1 MSDVFHL
8 SQDLSADLIAVSA
21 QDEQDRVK
29 KWVQIDTQIQTLLAE
44 QPTLHSFIHSELKAT
59 FTHATQTLDPEQLLI
74 SEEGDTQLT
83 SVLDILLQ
91 ALCDGHAPE
100 YNLLKATLKVVDDTS
115 PATVT
120 VGDLQT
126 FISRARLFF
135 ASDCKTHTAQFW
147 QEKSS
152 QTGTQSRKSWL
163 LDKLKDVL
171 KAETELLSH
180 DATLTPG
187 QVQLINDV
195 VRYPSLS
202 TRAALPVS
210 SRPAVYALTLKDPS
224 KEPPIAFAG
233 AWVMTAR
240 DGSATLDASGMTRL
254 SDKTTE
260 VEINAKANAGEAVLY
275 TPSGGLQGFASLQ
288 ALEIEL
294 NRRHTEIAEF
304 ESLLELLSPT
314 DLMRVHALSEKAE
327 TSLEFT
333 FKEIHGSVFEY
344 WFKVHDDQR
353 QANLEHT
360 LSLAKTVSPG
370 QLSEHLEHV
379 LDYVPRFKQASAL
392 NARIAKFLGKKTRE
406 WLHKANDTDRQAW
419 FEASAHYRTI
429 SFIANDNGEPSA
441 HQYGD
446 RAFLLRYAHDQ
457 LQDYI
462 HAEYGLIVDPDT
474 VFITTTVAERG
485 SGPVIPISA
494 YATSS
499 YTAVNSLSRTGPSI
513 KLVSTS
519 RTLSQL
525 ALENVGSLD
534 IDYALTATVSTGSAD
549 GPRMDALSAAQIKH
563 IVRTV
568 NIGDS
573 YEAFLRDRFIESPQ
587 ALSRRDTAAQLLIAQ
602 MRVDALEAKI
612 SGDFSPDR
620 LDRGYR
626 WVEAVLNEVDDPELP
641 AIVEGH
647 RLKVHQLLIGEA
659 TVRGVLIILA
669 PPSGAY
675 APDPLELNL
684 ITPQPLSSVSA
695 MVVYTPEAPDGKR
708 FREFENRAHMANKF
722 LNAPEMAGYLV
733 GRVSEGAQARVQQRV
748 TEGLRAAD
756 VRDTVITGNFI
767 EKTCLAEIEHA
778 LASADALSLSTI
790 ESNRLAVWSGIET
803 AVDIVTIILPFKV
816 TAMIALG
823 RSLIEMWHGFDA
835 LKRGNQSE
843 AIGHFVGMVE
853 RWVDAGVDIGT
864 ALAKLPAKGTL
875 ALHPKLAYKQ
885 GVEGLTKRTDGAYA
899 GIYERTPKHGGFSQY
914 FIQQQK
920 HWFQVVYD
928 ADRLTWRVLDMRRPR
943 AWYRSAIRLGT
954 DGLWR
959 IATPELSLLGGGKY
973 SLATFKVRE
982 AFPRFSLDEAK
993 KLLDQYNFPAP
1004 RRDKMELYLAEFLVE
1019 HKELPRWAQHY
1030 LKPGLDGAP
1039 AQALTPEPGTSSA
1052 VPLSNKRK
1060 RPIVDD
1066 EPVQPKPT
1074 QPVPSSGTNAP
1085 DTVSSSEWQNWA
1097 RTVPGETYTSVS
1109 LNPPI
1114 SEIGSGS
1121 NLRVIKKD
1129 SKWFDILPQGNLPLD
1144 IQVYLKKPGQVIST
1158 YEQLEKLILK
1168 NKYLQPRLA
1177 EFEGGAWAI
1186 KEPLLQKPI
1195 WQYVLKSLPGL
1206 TPDSAQVVAK
1216 RLFMLSDSTTW
1227 LLTQTRMR
1235 TLTETLYGWF
1245 SGHLPHGSGALR
1257 DPLALLTPALGIRPK
1272 TLLVR
1277 TRASPTWFDRIDFS
1291 LKAGDLLKLSNAAGL
1306 NEVMR
1311 SLLQRLGYTIYADI
1325 PGVSELVFKRTG
1337 AQTINFMQLHRAV
1350 GAELALVIE
1359 LEDAVTLMINKNPLS
1374 PLSLA
1379 LTNARAEGKLMTFV
1393 GGVQNTPPYGLTQ
1406 GFICRT

>member
-8 SQDLSADLIAVSA
+8 SQELSADLIAVSA
-21 QDEQDRVK
+21 KDEQERVK

-74 SEEGDTQLT
+74 SAQGDTPLS

-91 ALCDGHAPE
+91 ALCDGQAPE
-100 YNLLKATLKVVDDTS
+100 YNLLKATLKVVDASS
-115 PATVT
+115 PTT
-120 VGDLQT
+120 LNVGDLQT
-126 FISRARLFF
+126 FISRARRFF
-135 ASDCKTHTAQFW
+135 SSDCKTHTAQFW
-147 QEKSS
+147 QDKSS

-180 DATLTPG
+180 DTTLTPG
-187 QVQLINDV
+187 QVQLINHV

-210 SRPAVYALTLKDPS
+210 SRPAVYALTLKDES
-224 KEPPIAFAG
+224 KEPAIAFAG

-240 DGSATLDASGMTRL
+240 DGSVTLDASGMTRL

-260 VEINAKANAGEAVLY
+260 TEINAKANAGEAVLY

-288 ALEIEL
+288 ALEVEL
-294 NRRHTEIAEF
+294 NRRHTQITEF
-304 ESLLELLSPT
+304 ESMLELLSPT
-314 DLMRVHALSEKAE
+314 DLMRVRALTEQAVA
-327 TSLEFT
+327 SLEFT
-333 FKEIHGSVFEY
+333 FKEIHESVFDY
-344 WFKVHDDQR
+344 WFRVHDEQR
-353 QANLEHT
+353 QANLEHA
-360 LSLAKTVSPG
+360 LSLAKTVSPA

-379 LDYVPRFKQASAL
+379 LDYIPRFKQANAL
-392 NARIAKFLGKKTRE
+392 TARIAKCMGNKTRE
-406 WLHKANDTDRQAW
+406 WLRKANDTDRQAW
-419 FEASAHYRTI
+419 FEASAYYRTI
-429 SFIANDNGEPSA
+429 SLIAHANGEPSA

-446 RAFLLRYAHDQ
+446 KAFLLRYAHDQ

-462 HAEYGLIVDPDT
+462 QAEYGLFIDPDT
-474 VFITTTVAERG
+474 VFITTTAAERG
-485 SGPVIPISA
+485 AGPTIPISP

-513 KLVSTS
+513 RLVSTS

-534 IDYALTATVSTGSAD
+534 IDYALTASVTTGSPG
-549 GPRMDALSAAQIKH
+549 GPRMNDLSAAQIKH

-568 NIGDS
+568 NIGDN
-573 YEAFLRDRFIESPQ
+573 YAAFLRDRFIDSPQ
-587 ALSRRDTAAQLLIAQ
+587 AISRRDTAAQLLVAQ

-626 WVEAVLNEVDDPELP
+626 WIEAVLNEVDNPEQP

-669 PPSGAY
+669 PPSGAFE
-675 APDPLELNL
+675 PDPLNLNL
-684 ITPQPLSSVSA
+684 ITPQPLPPVST

-708 FREFENRAHMANKF
+708 FREYENRAHMANKF
-722 LNAPEMAGYLV
+722 LNAPALASYLI
-733 GRVSEGAQARVQQRV
+733 GRVSEDAKARVQQLV
-748 TEGLRAAD
+748 TEGLRAAN
-756 VRDTVITGNFI
+756 VRDTEITGNFI
-767 EKTCLAEIEHA
+767 EKTCLAEIEYA
-778 LASADALSLSTI
+778 LANADALSLSTT
-790 ESNRLAVWSGIET
+790 ESNRLAVWSSIQT

-823 RSLIEMWHGFDA
+823 RSLTEMWHGFDA

-843 AIGHFVGMVE
+843 AIGHFVGMIE

-864 ALAKLPAKGTL
+864 ALIKLPAKGTL
-875 ALHPKLAYKQ
+875 ALHPKMAYKQ

-899 GIYERTPKHGGFSQY
+899 GIYERSPKQGGFSQY
-914 FIQQQK
+914 FIHQQA

-928 ADRLTWRVLDMRRPR
+928 TDRLTWRVMDMRRPR
-943 AWYRSAIRLGT
+943 AWYRDPIRLGT

-959 IATPELSLLGGGKY
+959 IGTPELSLLGGGKY
-973 SLATFKVRE
+973 SLATFRVRE
-982 AFPRFSLDEAK
+982 AFPRLSLDEAK
-993 KLLDQYNFPAP
+993 KLLDQYQFPPP
-1004 RRDKMELYLAEFLVE
+1004 RRDQMELSLAEFLVA
-1019 HKELPRWAQHY
+1019 HKEIPRWAQHF
-1030 LKPGLDGAP
+1030 LKGGLDGTP
-1039 AQALTPEPGTSSA
+1039 AQSLPAVPGTSRA
-1052 VPLSNKRK
+1052 APLSNKRK

-1066 EPVQPKPT
+1066 EPVQPRPP

-1085 DTVSSSEWQNWA
+1085 STVSSSEWQNWA
-1097 RTVPGETYTSVS
+1097 RTSPGETYIPVS

-1114 SEIGSGS
+1114 YEVSSSS

-1129 SKWFDILPQGNLPLD
+1129 SKWFDILPQGNVPLD

-1158 YEQLEKLILK
+1158 YEQLEKLLLK

-1177 EFEGGAWAI
+1177 ELEGGAWAI

-1195 WQYVLKSLPGL
+1195 WHYVLKSLPGL
-1206 TPDSAQVVAK
+1206 TTESAQVVAK
-1216 RLFMLSDSTTW
+1216 RLFMLSDSTTG

-1245 SGHLPHGSGALR
+1245 SGHLPQSSGALR
-1257 DPLALLTPALGIRPK
+1257 DPLSLLTPTLNIRSK

-1277 TRASPTWFDRIDFS
+1277 TRATPTWFDRIDVS
-1291 LKAGDLLKLSNAAGL
+1291 LKAGDLLKLNTANGL

-1325 PGVSELVFKRTG
+1325 PGVSELVFKRAGT
-1337 AQTINFMQLHRAV
+1337 QTINFMQLHRAA
-1350 GAELALVIE
+1350 GAELALVTE
-1359 LEDAVTLMINKNPLS
+1359 LDDAVTLMINKNPLS

-1393 GGVQNTPPYGLTQ
+1393 GGVQDAPPYGLTQ

>member
-44 QPTLHSFIHSELKAT
+44 QPTLQSFIHSELKAT
-59 FTHATQTLDPEQLLI
+59 FTHATQTLDPERLLI
-74 SEEGDTQLT
+74 SEEGDTQRA
-83 SVLDILLQ
+83 SVLDVLLQ

-100 YNLLKATLKVVDDTS
+100 YNLLKATLEVVDDSS
-115 PATVT
+115 PVTVK
-120 VGDLQT
+120 VGDLQS
-126 FISRARLFF
+126 FISRGRRFF
-135 ASDCKTHTAQFW
+135 SSDCKTHTTQFW
-147 QEKSS
+147 QDNSS

-187 QVQLINDV
+187 QVQLINHV
-195 VRYPSLS
+195 MRYPSLS

-210 SRPAVYALTLKDPS
+210 SRPAVYALTLKGES
-224 KEPPIAFAG
+224 KEPPIVFAG

-288 ALEIEL
+288 ALEVEL
-294 NRRHTEIAEF
+294 NRRHTQITEF

-314 DLMRVHALSEKAE
+314 DLMRVQALAEKAD

-333 FKEIHGSVFEY
+333 FKEIHDSVFDY
-344 WFKVHDDQR
+344 WFKVHDEQR
-353 QANLEHT
+353 QANLEHA
-360 LSLAKTVSPG
+360 LSLAKTVSPA
-370 QLSEHLEHV
+370 QLGEHLEHT
-379 LDYVPRFKQASAL
+379 LDYLPRFNQANAL
-392 NARIAKFLGKKTRE
+392 NARIAKFLEKKTRE
-406 WLHKANDTDRQAW
+406 WLLKANDSDRQAW
-419 FEASAHYRTI
+419 FEASSYYRTMRL
-429 SFIANDNGEPSA
+429 IAQENGEPSA
-441 HQYGD
+441 YQYGD
-446 RAFLLRYAHDQ
+446 KAFLLRYARDQ
-457 LQDYI
+457 IQDYI
-462 HAEYGLIVDPDT
+462 QAEYGLIVDPDT
-474 VFITTTVAERG
+474 VFVTTTAAERG
-485 SGPVIPISA
+485 SGPIIPISA
-494 YATSS
+494 HATSS

-513 KLVSTS
+513 RLVSTS

-525 ALENVGSLD
+525 ALENVGKLD
-534 IDYALTATVSTGSAD
+534 IDYALTASVTTGSPD
-549 GPRMDALSAAQIKH
+549 GPRMDDLSAAQIKH

-568 NIGDS
+568 NIGDN
-573 YEAFLRDRFIESPQ
+573 YDAFLRDRFINSPQ
-587 ALSRRDTAAQLLIAQ
+587 AISRRDTAAQLLIAQ

-612 SGDFSPDR
+612 SGDYSPDR

-626 WVEAVLNEVDDPELP
+626 WVEAVLNEVDDPQQP

-669 PPSGAY
+669 PPSGAFE
-675 APDPLELNL
+675 PDPAHLHL
-684 ITPQPLSSVSA
+684 ITAQPLPSVSA

-708 FREFENRAHMANKF
+708 FREYENRSHMANKF
-722 LNAPEMAGYLV
+722 LNAPAMASYLI
-733 GRVSEGAQARVQQRV
+733 GRVSEGAQARVQQLV
-748 TEGLRAAD
+748 TEGLRAVD
-756 VRDTVITGNFI
+756 VRDAAIPGNFI
-767 EKTCLAEIEHA
+767 EQTCLAEIEHA
-778 LASADALSLSTI
+778 LASADALSLSTT
-790 ESNRLAVWSGIET
+790 ESDRLAVWSGIET
-803 AVDIVTIILPFKV
+803 AVDIITIILPFEI

-823 RSLIEMWHGFDA
+823 RSLTEMWHGFDA

-843 AIGHFVGMVE
+843 AIGHFVGMIE

-864 ALAKLPAKGTL
+864 TIAKLPAKGTL

-899 GIYERTPKHGGFSQY
+899 GIYERSPKHGGFSQY
-914 FIQQQK
+914 FINQQK

-928 ADRLTWRVLDMRRPR
+928 TDRLTWRVMDMRRPR
-943 AWYRSAIRLGT
+943 SWYRSPIRQGT

-959 IATPELSLLGGGKY
+959 IGTPELSLLGGGKY
-973 SLATFKVRE
+973 SLATFRVRE
-982 AFPRFSLDEAK
+982 ALPRLSLEEAK
-993 KLLDQYNFPAP
+993 KLLDQYQFPAP
-1004 RRDKMELYLAEFLVE
+1004 RRVQMELALAEFLVA
-1019 HKELPRWAQHY
+1019 HKELPRWAQHF
-1030 LKPGLDGAP
+1030 LKEGLDGTP
-1039 AQALTPEPGTSSA
+1039 AQALTPQPDTSRA

-1060 RPIVDD
+1060 RPILDD

-1074 QPVPSSGTNAP
+1074 QPVPSSSTYAP
-1085 DTVSSSEWQNWA
+1085 GTVSSDEWQNWA
-1097 RTVPGETYTSVS
+1097 RTAPGDTYIPVS

-1129 SKWFDILPQGNLPLD
+1129 SKWFDILPQGNRQLD
-1144 IQVYLKKPGQVIST
+1144 LQVYLKKPGQVIST

-1177 EFEGGAWAI
+1177 EFERGAWAI

-1195 WQYVLKSLPGL
+1195 WHYVLKSLPGL

-1216 RLFMLSDSTTW
+1216 RLFMLSDSSTW

-1245 SGHLPHGSGALR
+1245 TGHLTHGSGALR

-1291 LKAGDLLKLSNAAGL
+1291 LKAGDLLKLSTATGL

-1325 PGVSELVFKRTG
+1325 PGVSELVFRRSG
-1337 AQTINFMQLHRAV
+1337 MQTINFMQLHRAV

-1379 LTNARAEGKLMTFV
+1379 LTNARAEGKLLTFV

>member
-44 QPTLHSFIHSELKAT
+44 QPTLQSFIHSELKAT
-59 FTHATQTLDPEQLLI
+59 FTHATQTLDPERLLI
-74 SEEGDTQLT
+74 SEEGDTQRA
-83 SVLDILLQ
+83 SVLDVLLQ

-100 YNLLKATLKVVDDTS
+100 YNLLKATLEVVDDSS
-115 PATVT
+115 PVTVK
-120 VGDLQT
+120 VGDLQS
-126 FISRARLFF
+126 FISRGRRFF
-135 ASDCKTHTAQFW
+135 SSDCKTHTTQFW
-147 QEKSS
+147 QDNSS

-187 QVQLINDV
+187 QVQLINHV
-195 VRYPSLS
+195 MRYPSLS

-210 SRPAVYALTLKDPS
+210 SRPAVYALTLKGES
-224 KEPPIAFAG
+224 KEPPIVFAG

-288 ALEIEL
+288 ALEVEL
-294 NRRHTEIAEF
+294 NRRHTQITEF
-304 ESLLELLSPT
+304 ESLLELLAPT
-314 DLMRVHALSEKAE
+314 DLMRVQALAEKAD

-333 FKEIHGSVFEY
+333 FKEIHDSVFDY
-344 WFKVHDDQR
+344 WFKVHNDQR
-353 QANLEHT
+353 QANLEHA
-360 LSLAKTVSPG
+360 LSLAKTVSPA
-370 QLSEHLEHV
+370 QLGEHLEHT
-379 LDYVPRFKQASAL
+379 LDYLPRFNQANAL
-392 NARIAKFLGKKTRE
+392 NARIAKFLEKKTRE
-406 WLHKANDTDRQAW
+406 WLLKANDSDRQAW
-419 FEASAHYRTI
+419 FEASSYYRTMRL
-429 SFIANDNGEPSA
+429 IAQENGEPSA
-441 HQYGD
+441 YQYGD
-446 RAFLLRYAHDQ
+446 KAFLLRYARDQ
-457 LQDYI
+457 IQDYI
-462 HAEYGLIVDPDT
+462 QAEYGLIVDPDT
-474 VFITTTVAERG
+474 VFVTTTAAERG
-485 SGPVIPISA
+485 SGPIIPISA
-494 YATSS
+494 HATSS

-513 KLVSTS
+513 RLVSTF

-525 ALENVGSLD
+525 ALENVGKLD
-534 IDYALTATVSTGSAD
+534 IDYALTASVTTGSPD
-549 GPRMDALSAAQIKH
+549 GPRMDDLSAAQIKH

-568 NIGDS
+568 NIGDN
-573 YEAFLRDRFIESPQ
+573 YDAFLRDRFINSPQ
-587 ALSRRDTAAQLLIAQ
+587 AISRRDTAAQLLIAQ

-612 SGDFSPDR
+612 SGDYSPDR

-626 WVEAVLNEVDDPELP
+626 WVEAVLNEVDDPQQP

-669 PPSGAY
+669 PPSGAFE
-675 APDPLELNL
+675 PDPAHLHL
-684 ITPQPLSSVSA
+684 ITAQPLPSVSA

-708 FREFENRAHMANKF
+708 FREYENRSHMANKF
-722 LNAPEMAGYLV
+722 LNAPAMASYLI
-733 GRVSEGAQARVQQRV
+733 GRVSEGAQARVQQLV
-748 TEGLRAAD
+748 TEGLRAVD
-756 VRDTVITGNFI
+756 VRDAAIPGNFI
-767 EKTCLAEIEHA
+767 EQTCLAEIEHA
-778 LASADALSLSTI
+778 LASADALSLSTT
-790 ESNRLAVWSGIET
+790 ESDRLAVWSGIET
-803 AVDIVTIILPFKV
+803 AVDIITIILPFEI

-823 RSLIEMWHGFDA
+823 RSLTEMWHGFDA

-843 AIGHFVGMVE
+843 AIGHFVGMIE

-864 ALAKLPAKGTL
+864 TIAKLPAKGTL

-899 GIYERTPKHGGFSQY
+899 GIYERSPKHGGFSQY
-914 FIQQQK
+914 FINQQK

-928 ADRLTWRVLDMRRPR
+928 TDRLTWRVMDMRRPR
-943 AWYRSAIRLGT
+943 SWYRSPIRQGT

-959 IATPELSLLGGGKY
+959 IGTPELSLLGGGKY
-973 SLATFKVRE
+973 SLATFRVRE
-982 AFPRFSLDEAK
+982 ALPRLSLEEAK
-993 KLLDQYNFPAP
+993 KLLDQYQFPAP
-1004 RRDKMELYLAEFLVE
+1004 RRVQMELALAEFLVA
-1019 HKELPRWAQHY
+1019 HKELPRWAQHF
-1030 LKPGLDGAP
+1030 LKEGLDGTP
-1039 AQALTPEPGTSSA
+1039 AQALTPQPDTSRA

-1060 RPIVDD
+1060 RPILDD

-1074 QPVPSSGTNAP
+1074 QPVPSSSTYAP
-1085 DTVSSSEWQNWA
+1085 GTVSSDEWQNWA
-1097 RTVPGETYTSVS
+1097 RTAPGDTYIPVS

-1129 SKWFDILPQGNLPLD
+1129 SKWFDILPQGNRQLD
-1144 IQVYLKKPGQVIST
+1144 LQVYLKKPGQVIST

-1177 EFEGGAWAI
+1177 EFERGAWAI

-1195 WQYVLKSLPGL
+1195 WHYVLKSLPGL

-1216 RLFMLSDSTTW
+1216 RLFMLSDSSTW

-1245 SGHLPHGSGALR
+1245 TGHLTHGSGALR

-1291 LKAGDLLKLSNAAGL
+1291 LKAGDLLKLSTATGL

-1325 PGVSELVFKRTG
+1325 PGVSELVFRRSG
-1337 AQTINFMQLHRAV
+1337 MQTINFMQLHRAV

-1379 LTNARAEGKLMTFV
+1379 LTNARAEGKLLTFV

>member
-44 QPTLHSFIHSELKAT
+44 QPTLQSFIHSELKAT
-59 FTHATQTLDPEQLLI
+59 FTHATQTLDPERLLI
-74 SEEGDTQLT
+74 SEEGDTQRA
-83 SVLDILLQ
+83 SVLDVLLQ

-100 YNLLKATLKVVDDTS
+100 YNLLKATLEVVDDSS
-115 PATVT
+115 PVTVK
-120 VGDLQT
+120 VGDLQS
-126 FISRARLFF
+126 FISRGRRFF
-135 ASDCKTHTAQFW
+135 SSDCKTHTTQFW
-147 QEKSS
+147 QDNSS

-187 QVQLINDV
+187 QVQLINHV
-195 VRYPSLS
+195 MRYPSLS

-210 SRPAVYALTLKDPS
+210 SRPAVYALTLKGES
-224 KEPPIAFAG
+224 KEPPIVFAG

-288 ALEIEL
+288 ALEVEL
-294 NRRHTEIAEF
+294 NRRHTQITEF
-304 ESLLELLSPT
+304 ESLLELLAPT
-314 DLMRVHALSEKAE
+314 DLMRVQALAEKAD

-333 FKEIHGSVFEY
+333 FKEIHDSVFDY
-344 WFKVHDDQR
+344 WFKVHNDQR
-353 QANLEHT
+353 QANLEHA
-360 LSLAKTVSPG
+360 LSLAKTVSPA
-370 QLSEHLEHV
+370 QLGEHLEHT
-379 LDYVPRFKQASAL
+379 LDYLPRFNQANAL
-392 NARIAKFLGKKTRE
+392 NARIAKFLEKKTRE
-406 WLHKANDTDRQAW
+406 WLLKANDSDRQAW
-419 FEASAHYRTI
+419 FEASSYYRTMRL
-429 SFIANDNGEPSA
+429 IAQENGEPSA
-441 HQYGD
+441 YQYGD
-446 RAFLLRYAHDQ
+446 KAFLLRYARDQ
-457 LQDYI
+457 IQDYI
-462 HAEYGLIVDPDT
+462 QAEYGLIVDPDT
-474 VFITTTVAERG
+474 VFVTTTAAERG
-485 SGPVIPISA
+485 SGPIIPISA
-494 YATSS
+494 HATSS

-513 KLVSTS
+513 RLVSTS

-525 ALENVGSLD
+525 ALENVGKLD
-534 IDYALTATVSTGSAD
+534 IDYALTASVTTGSPD
-549 GPRMDALSAAQIKH
+549 GPRMDDLSAAQIKH

-568 NIGDS
+568 NIGDN
-573 YEAFLRDRFIESPQ
+573 YDAFLRDRFINSPQ
-587 ALSRRDTAAQLLIAQ
+587 AISRRDTAAQLLIAQ

-612 SGDFSPDR
+612 SGDYSPDR

-626 WVEAVLNEVDDPELP
+626 WVEAVLNEVDDPQQP

-669 PPSGAY
+669 PPSGAFE
-675 APDPLELNL
+675 PDPAHLHL
-684 ITPQPLSSVSA
+684 ITAQPLPSVSA

-708 FREFENRAHMANKF
+708 FREYENRSHMANKF
-722 LNAPEMAGYLV
+722 LNAPAMASYLI
-733 GRVSEGAQARVQQRV
+733 GRVSEGAQARVQQLV
-748 TEGLRAAD
+748 TEGLRAVD
-756 VRDTVITGNFI
+756 VRDAAIPGNFI
-767 EKTCLAEIEHA
+767 EQTCLAEIEHA
-778 LASADALSLSTI
+778 LASADALSLSTT
-790 ESNRLAVWSGIET
+790 ESNSLAVWGGIET
-803 AVDIVTIILPFKV
+803 AVDIITIILPFEV

-823 RSLIEMWHGFDA
+823 RSLTEMWHGFDA

-843 AIGHFVGMVE
+843 AIGHFVGMIE

-864 ALAKLPAKGTL
+864 AIAKLPAKGTL

-899 GIYERTPKHGGFSQY
+899 GIYERPPKHGGFSQY
-914 FIQQQK
+914 FINQQK

-928 ADRLTWRVLDMRRPR
+928 TDRLTWRVMDMRRPR
-943 AWYRSAIRLGT
+943 SWYRSPIRQGT

-959 IATPELSLLGGGKY
+959 IGTPELSLLGGGKY
-973 SLATFKVRE
+973 SLATFRVRE
-982 AFPRFSLDEAK
+982 ALPRLSLEEAK
-993 KLLDQYNFPAP
+993 KLLDQYQFPAP
-1004 RRDKMELYLAEFLVE
+1004 RRVQMELALAEFLVA
-1019 HKELPRWAQHY
+1019 HKELPRWAQHF
-1030 LKPGLDGAP
+1030 LKEGLDGTP
-1039 AQALTPEPGTSSA
+1039 AQALTPQPDTSRA

-1060 RPIVDD
+1060 RPILDD

-1074 QPVPSSGTNAP
+1074 QPVPSSSTNAP
-1085 DTVSSSEWQNWA
+1085 GTVSSDEWQNWA
-1097 RTVPGETYTSVS
+1097 RTAPGDTYISVS

-1129 SKWFDILPQGNLPLD
+1129 SKWFDILPQGNRQLD
-1144 IQVYLKKPGQVIST
+1144 LQVYLKKPGQVIST

-1177 EFEGGAWAI
+1177 EFERGGWAI

-1195 WQYVLKSLPGL
+1195 WHYVLKSLPGL

-1216 RLFMLSDSTTW
+1216 RLFMLSDSSTW

-1245 SGHLPHGSGALR
+1245 TGHLTHGSGALR

-1291 LKAGDLLKLSNAAGL
+1291 LKAGDLLKLSTATGL

-1325 PGVSELVFKRTG
+1325 PGVSELVFRRSG
-1337 AQTINFMQLHRAV
+1337 MQTINFMQLHRAV

-1379 LTNARAEGKLMTFV
+1379 LTNARAEGKLLTFV

>member
-74 SEEGDTQLT
+74 SKEEDTQLT

-126 FISRARLFF
+126 FISRARRFF

-147 QEKSS
+147 QDKSS
-152 QTGTQSRKSWL
+152 QTGAQSRKSWL

-187 QVQLINDV
+187 QVQLINNV

-210 SRPAVYALTLKDPS
+210 SRPAIYALTLKDES

-240 DGSATLDASGMTRL
+240 DGSATVDASGITRL
-254 SDKTTE
+254 SDKTTAI
-260 VEINAKANAGEAVLY
+260 EINAKAIAGEAVLY
-275 TPSGGLQGFASLQ
+275 TPSGGLQGFASLL
-288 ALEIEL
+288 ALEVEL
-294 NRRHTEIAEF
+294 KRRHTQFTEF

-314 DLMRVHALSEKAE
+314 DLMRVRALREKAD

-333 FKEIHGSVFEY
+333 FKEIHDSLFDY
-344 WFKVHDDQR
+344 WFKVHDEQR
-353 QANLEHT
+353 QANLEHA
-360 LSLAKTVSPG
+360 LSLAKTVSPA

-379 LDYVPRFKQASAL
+379 LDYVPRFKQTNAL

-406 WLHKANDTDRQAW
+406 WLSKANDTDRQAW

-429 SFIANDNGEPSA
+429 SLIAHANGEPSA

-446 RAFLLRYAHDQ
+446 KAFLLRYARDQ

-462 HAEYGLIVDPDT
+462 QAEYGLIVDPDT

-485 SGPVIPISA
+485 AGPIIPISA
-494 YATSS
+494 YGTSS

-525 ALENVGSLD
+525 ALENVGSVD

-563 IVRTV
+563 IIRTV

-573 YEAFLRDRFIESPQ
+573 YKAFLRDRFIDSPQ
-587 ALSRRDTAAQLLIAQ
+587 AISRRDTAAQLLVAQ

-626 WVEAVLNEVDDPELP
+626 WVEAILNEVDDPERP

-669 PPSGAY
+669 PPSEAFV
-675 APDPLELNL
+675 PDPLNLNL
-684 ITPQPLSSVSA
+684 ITPQPLSAVSA
-695 MVVYTPEAPDGKR
+695 IVVYTPEAPDGKR
-708 FREFENRAHMANKF
+708 FREYENRAHMANKF
-722 LNAPEMAGYLV
+722 LNAPEMASYLV
-733 GRVSEGAQARVQQRV
+733 GRVSEGAQARVQQLV
-748 TEGLRAAD
+748 AGGLRAAD
-756 VRDTVITGNFI
+756 VRDTAIAGNFI

-778 LASADALSLSTI
+778 LASADALSLSTT
-790 ESNRLAVWSGIET
+790 ESNHLAVWSGIET

-823 RSLIEMWHGFDA
+823 RSLTEMWHGFDA

-843 AIGHFVGMVE
+843 AIEHFVGMIE

-864 ALAKLPAKGTL
+864 AIAKLPAKGTL

-885 GVEGLTKRTDGAYA
+885 SVEGLTKRTDGAYA
-899 GIYERTPKHGGFSQY
+899 GIYERPPKHGGFSQY
-914 FIQQQK
+914 FINQQK

-928 ADRLTWRVLDMRRPR
+928 SDRLTWRVMDMRRPR
-943 AWYRSAIRLGT
+943 SWYRSPIRQGT

-959 IATPELSLLGGGKY
+959 IGTPELSLLGGGKY
-973 SLATFKVRE
+973 SLATFRVRE
-982 AFPRFSLDEAK
+982 ALPRLSLDEAK
-993 KLLDQYNFPAP
+993 KLLDQYQFPAP
-1004 RRDKMELYLAEFLVE
+1004 RRVQMELALAEFLVAY
-1019 HKELPRWAQHY
+1019 KELPRWAQHY
-1030 LKPGLDGAP
+1030 LKGGIDGTP
-1039 AQALTPEPGTSSA
+1039 AQNLPTPPGTSRA
-1052 VPLSNKRK
+1052 APLSNKRK
-1060 RPIVDD
+1060 RPILDD

-1074 QPVPSSGTNAP
+1074 QPVVPNRTAATDATSSN
-1085 DTVSSSEWQNWA
+1085 EWQNWG
-1097 RTVPGETYTSVS
+1097 RTNINEPFTQIS
-1109 LNPPI
+1109 LSPPI
-1114 SEIGSGS
+1114 YKVGDNV
-1121 NLRVIKKD
+1121 NLRVIEKD
-1129 SKWFDILPQGNLPLD
+1129 GKLFDILPQGNLALD
-1144 IQVYLKKPGQVIST
+1144 NQVYLKTPGRVIPT
-1158 YEQLEKLILK
+1158 YDDLEMLIFK

-1177 EFEGGAWAI
+1177 EFEKGAWVI

-1195 WQYVLKSLPGL
+1195 WHYVGSILRGM
-1206 TPDSAQVVAK
+1206 TPDSAQIFAK
-1216 RLFMLSDSTTW
+1216 RLYVLADTTTAVLS
-1227 LLTQTRMR
+1227 QARMR
-1235 TLTETLYGWF
+1235 MIAQTLHGWIF
-1245 SGHLPHGSGALR
+1245 GNVVNASVLLG
-1257 DPLALLTPALGIRPK
+1257 DPLAMLKKGLFTRAK
-1272 TLLVR
+1272 TLNIR
-1277 TRASPTWFDRIDFS
+1277 RRATTAWHDRID
-1291 LKAGDLLKLSNAAGL
+1291 LVLQTGDLLKLTNTNGL

-1311 SLLQRLGYTIYADI
+1311 SLLNRLDYIIYPDI
-1325 PGVSELVFKRTG
+1325 PGVTELVFRRKG
-1337 AQTINFMQLHRAV
+1337 AQTINFMQLHRV
-1350 GAELALVIE
+1350 SGTDLTLVTELD
-1359 LEDAVTLMINKNPLS
+1359 DAVTLMINKNPLS

-1379 LTNARAEGKLMTFV
+1379 LTNARASGKLITFV
-1393 GGVQNTPPYGLTQ
+1393 GGVQDSPPFGLTQ
-1406 GFICRT
+1406 GFIYRI